1 MRRDYSGD
9 YDRVESPGLAPE
21 QEPPRFSN
29 DVITEDSAAV
39 TFVERHGPELRY
51 CHSAG
56 VWYRWNNL
64 IWRRDEKCLAF
75 HWARLLIRQLVESES
90 PKVRGITSKVSFCGG
105 VEKFAQRDPAVAVT
119 IDNWDQDPWLLG
131 TPSGTIDL
139 RTGKLQPANPNDGIT
154 KSTLVAPTATGCP
167 TWLKFLN
174 EATGGNQELIRFLQ
188 QWLGYCLTGST
199 REHALIFVYGPGGN
213 GKTVFLET
221 TTKIIGDYATTAAME
236 TFTASKN
243 DRHPTDLAMLRGAR
257 LVTASETEQGHAWAE
272 ARIKTLTGGDRVTAR
287 FMRQDF
293 FQYDPQFKLTIIGNH
308 KPVLRSVDEAMRR
321 RMNMV
326 PFLVKPAVIDRQL
339 EEKLLAE
346 APGIL
351 QWMIEGCLDW
361 QANGLVRPEIVKAA
375 TDDYF
380 SEQDVFGQWIE
391 DCCEV
396 KLGGDRFWDRSS
408 DLFASWMDY
417 ARKAGEEPGTQKSF
431 ANDLR
436 KRGFLKHRDGSARG
450 FKFIRLRPEASSDST
465 CIGRSD
471 T

>member
-1 MRRDYSGD
+1 
-9 YDRVESPGLAPE
+9 L
-21 QEPPRFSN
+21 
-29 DVITEDSAAV
+29 
-39 TFVERHGPELRY
+39 
-51 CHSAG
+51 
-56 VWYRWNNL
+56 
-64 IWRRDEKCLAF
+64 
-75 HWARLLIRQLVESES
+75 
-90 PKVRGITSKVSFCGG
+90 
-105 VEKFAQRDPAVAVT
+105 
-119 IDNWDQDPWLLG
+119 
-131 TPSGTIDL
+131 
-139 RTGKLQPANPNDGIT
+139 
-154 KSTLVAPTATGCP
+154 
-167 TWLKFLN
+167 WLKFLI

-188 QWLGYCLTGST
+188 QWLGYCLTGSI

-213 GKTVFLET
+213 GKTVFLEV

-308 KPVLRSVDEAMRR
+308 KPVLRNVDEAMRR
-321 RMNMV
+321 RLNMV
-326 PFLVKPAVIDRQL
+326 PFVIKPSLIDRQL

-361 QANGLVRPEIVKAA
+361 QANGLVRPKVVLAA

-380 SEQDVFGQWIE
+380 SEQDVFGQWLE
-391 DCCEV
+391 DSCEV
-396 KLGGDRFWDRSS
+396 KFASGDRFIWDRSG
-408 DLFASWMDY
+408 DLFASWAEY

-436 KRGFLKHRDGSARG
+436 KRGFTKYRDESARG
-450 FKFIRLRPEASSDST
+450 FKFIRLKSQTS
-465 CIGRSD
+465 G
-471 T
+471 

>member
-1 MRRDYSGD
+1 
-9 YDRVESPGLAPE
+9 
-21 QEPPRFSN
+21 
-29 DVITEDSAAV
+29 
-39 TFVERHGPELRY
+39 
-51 CHSAG
+51 
-56 VWYRWNNL
+56 
-64 IWRRDEKCLAF
+64 
-75 HWARLLIRQLVESES
+75 
-90 PKVRGITSKVSFCGG
+90 
-105 VEKFAQRDPAVAVT
+105 
-119 IDNWDQDPWLLG
+119 
-131 TPSGTIDL
+131 
-139 RTGKLQPANPNDGIT
+139 
-154 KSTLVAPTATGCP
+154 
-167 TWLKFLN
+167 
-174 EATGGNQELIRFLQ
+174 
-188 QWLGYCLTGST
+188 
-199 REHALIFVYGPGGN
+199 
-213 GKTVFLET
+213 
-221 TTKIIGDYATTAAME
+221 
-236 TFTASKN
+236 
-243 DRHPTDLAMLRGAR
+243 
-257 LVTASETEQGHAWAE
+257 
-272 ARIKTLTGGDRVTAR
+272 
-287 FMRQDF
+287 
-293 FQYDPQFKLTIIGNH
+293 
-308 KPVLRSVDEAMRR
+308 VLRSVDEAMRR

>member
-1 MRRDYSGD
+1 MKVIAF
-9 YDRVESPGLAPE
+9 DRGAA
-21 QEPPRFSN
+21 EPRSLLRAAN
-29 DVITEDSAAV
+29 ADIVTEDSVA
-39 TFVERHGPELRY
+39 TRFVEERGKELRY
-51 CHSAG
+51 CHSSGA
-56 VWYRWNNL
+56 WFRWDGN
-64 IWRRDEKCLAF
+64 IWRKDEKHLAF
-75 HWARLLIRQLVESES
+75 HWARILVRDLVRNDDA
-90 PKVRGITSKVSFCGG
+90 KVKAIASKTGFAGG

-119 IDNWDQDPWLLG
+119 AEYWDQDQWLLG
-131 TPSGTIDL
+131 TPAGTVDL
-139 RTGKLQPANPNDGIT
+139 RMGKLRPSDPKDGIT
-154 KSTLVAPTATGCP
+154 KSTLVAPAETGCP
-167 TWLKFLN
+167 AWLKFLN
-174 EATGGNQELIRFLQ
+174 EATGGDQELIRFLQ
-188 QWLGYCLTGST
+188 QWLGYCLTGSI

-221 TTKIIGDYATTAAME
+221 TTKILGDYATTAAME
-236 TFTASKN
+236 TFTASKS

-257 LVTASETEQGHAWAE
+257 LVTASETEQGQAWAE

-308 KPVLRSVDEAMRR
+308 NAVLRNVDEAMRR
-321 RMNMV
+321 RLNMV

-351 QWMIEGCLDW
+351 HWMIEGCLDW
-361 QANGLVRPEIVKAA
+361 QANGLVRPEIVQAA

-396 KLGGDRFWDRSS
+396 RFGNHPFIWDRSG
-408 DLFASWMDY
+408 DLFASWAEY
-417 ARKAGEEPGTQKSF
+417 ARKAGEESGTQKSF

-436 KRGFLKHRDGSARG
+436 KRGFAKYRDGAARG
-450 FKFIRLRPEASSDST
+450 FKFIRLKSQTA
-465 CIGRSD
+465 C
-471 T
+471 